1 MFDHPLK
8 QYALLK
14 KFEEQVDARD
24 VGGLPAELSESKHLR
39 AYFGICRLV
48 LGDDAFAETDQAA
61 WVGQAKEIDAVVRQA
76 VAEHSLNPQNIE
88 AAIRK
93 GLLPALFGLMGLDK
107 AKEAIDQ
114 VIQVTRVGLARGEA

>member
-1 MFDHPLK
+1 MK
-8 QYALLK
+8 QYALFK
-14 KFEEQVDARD
+14 KFEEQVEARD
-24 VGGLPAELSESKHLR
+24 VGDLPTELSENKHVR

-48 LGDDAFAETDQAA
+48 LGDDAFAQTDQAT
-61 WVGQAKEIDAVVRQA
+61 WVGQAKEIDAVVQQA

-93 GLLPALFGLMGLDK
+93 ALLPNLFGLMGLDK

-114 VIQVTRVGLARGEA
+114 VIQVTRVGLARGGV